1 MSRREDFDSGG
12 PSEADAG
19 RTQPQ
24 DTGRAAGTAPNAE
37 NLVEEVSEQRAER
50 TSGSFQSGTEG
61 RGTEEAAQNEALSEH
76 EAKRKSSSLQS
87 GTEERGTEEAAA
99 QDEALHP
106 DVDENRQEDQDP
118 GRAAGTAPNA
128 ENLVE
133 EVSEQRAQRTSG
145 SFQSGTKGRG
155 TEEAAQNEAL
165 SEHEAKR
172 KSSSLQSGT
181 EERGTEEAAA
191 QDEAL
196 HPDVDEN
203 RQEDQDAG
211 RAAGTAPNSENLVE
225 EVSEQ
230 RAQRTSGSFQSGT
243 EGRGTEEA
251 AQNEALSEHEAKR
264 KSSSLQ
270 SGTEE
275 RGTEEAAAQD
285 EALHP
290 DVDENRQEHQD
301 AGRAAGT
308 APNAENLVEEVS
320 EQRAQRTSGSFL
332 SGTEG
337 RRMEEAA
344 QHEALSE
351 HAACTS
357 EEHRI
362 KGADRCS
369 SPTFDALAVQAQD
382 QCRCQSCCVRTIR
395 CLSAGRK
402 VGSTSDQ
409 HWAAQKKATE
419 PCQREIAEAWQ

>member
-1 MSRREDFDSGG
+1 
-12 PSEADAG
+12 
-19 RTQPQ
+19 
-24 DTGRAAGTAPNAE
+24 

-50 TSGSFQSGTEG
+50 TSGSFQSGTE
-61 RGTEEAAQNEALSEH
+61 
-76 EAKRKSSSLQS
+76 
-87 GTEERGTEEAAA
+87 
-99 QDEALHP
+99 
-106 DVDENRQEDQDP
+106 
-118 GRAAGTAPNA
+118 
-128 ENLVE
+128 
-133 EVSEQRAQRTSG
+133 
-145 SFQSGTKGRG
+145 GRG

-230 RAQRTSGSFQSGT
+230 RAQRTSG
-243 EGRGTEEA
+243 
-251 AQNEALSEHEAKR
+251 
-264 KSSSLQ
+264 
-270 SGTEE
+270 
-275 RGTEEAAAQD
+275 
-285 EALHP
+285 
-290 DVDENRQEHQD
+290 
-301 AGRAAGT
+301 RAAGT

-369 SPTFDALAVQAQD
+369 SPTFDALAVQAQ
-382 QCRCQSCCVRTIR
+382 
-395 CLSAGRK
+395 
-402 VGSTSDQ
+402 
-409 HWAAQKKATE
+409 
-419 PCQREIAEAWQ
+419 